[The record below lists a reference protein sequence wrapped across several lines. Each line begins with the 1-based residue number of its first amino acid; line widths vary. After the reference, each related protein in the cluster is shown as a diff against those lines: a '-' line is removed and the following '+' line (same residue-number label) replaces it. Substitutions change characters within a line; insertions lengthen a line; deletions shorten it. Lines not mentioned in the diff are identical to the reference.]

1 MKRWAGMLVVGAL
14 LLVLVP
20 GFGVKINGARRWV
33 QLGPINFQPSELAR
47 LAVILWCAMLAAKK
61 GEQVRQFKKGVLP
74 FVVVLGFV
82 SLLIVL
88 QPNLSMATLI
98 ALLGGIVLFTAG
110 AKIGHFLV
118 LGFVAVLLVFQKIHD
133 AQYRLARFTAFMA
146 SGDAPNTATSQIHQS
161 FVGIGSGGVFGVG
174 FGQGQQGFGYL
185 PYAYSDF
192 IFSSI
197 GEEWGF
203 IGVLLI
209 VLLFALFCWLGF
221 RIARTAEDPFGQYL
235 ATGLTAAAPSFFVAY
250 FLQIAV
256 IVFGANQV
264 TGTRF
269 LPVYGFGYDEHI
281 VLPLLAVAIP
291 AVAVTAQLT
300 AARVSD
306 VLDAEFITTAN
317 AKGLMQSWIMRV
329 HVLPHALPV
338 ALEGLGSGLRIS
350 VASLPIV
357 EYIFNWNGIG
367 YVALQSIASR
377 DPAALTASALVL
389 VTLFA
394 LLSFIADL
402 GRPRFAY
409 R

>member
-1 MKRWAGMLVVGAL
+1 MSIAARAARVPLVVLVLWAALGAL
-14 LLVLVP
+14 APFAMARYNAYSVNGGPAALCAPSGALPPGFTVTRAVRLWGAPPPAVYEKPLPVLIADAGLRSASLLV
-20 GFGVKINGARRWV
+20 GAA
-33 QLGPINFQPSELAR
+33 I
-47 LAVILWCAMLAAKK
+47 
-61 GEQVRQFKKGVLP
+61 
-74 FVVVLGFV
+74 
-82 SLLIVL
+82 
-88 QPNLSMATLI
+88 I
-98 ALLGGIVLFTAG
+98 ALTLGVFIGAVAG
-110 AKIGHFLV
+110 AVRRRALASG
-118 LGFVAVLLVFQKIHD
+118 AVLV
-133 AQYRLARFTAFMA
+133 
-146 SGDAPNTATSQIHQS
+146 
-161 FVGIGSGGVFGVG
+161 V
-174 FGQGQQGFGYL
+174 
-185 PYAYSDF
+185 
-192 IFSSI
+192 
-197 GEEWGF
+197 
-203 IGVLLI
+203 
-209 VLLFALFCWLGF
+209 
-221 RIARTAEDPFGQYL
+221 
-235 ATGLTAAAPSFFVAY
+235 TGLTASIPSFFVAY

-317 AKGLMQSWIMRV
+317 AKGLLQSWIMRI

-357 EYIFNWNGIG
+357 EYIFQWNGIG
-367 YVALQSIASR
+367 YIALQSIANR

-394 LLSFIADL
+394 LLSFIADI

>member
-1 MKRWAGMLVVGAL
+1 MNIAMRAARVPLVA
-14 LLVLVP
+14 LVLWAALAVVAP
-20 GFGVKINGARRWV
+20 LAMSRYAPYSLVNGPGAVCAPPVAAGFGQPPASRTCGAP
-33 QLGPINFQPSELAR
+33 LTDLYEMS
-47 LAVILWCAMLAAKK
+47 
-61 GEQVRQFKKGVLP
+61 LP
-74 FVVVLGFV
+74 
-82 SLLIVL
+82 
-88 QPNLSMATLI
+88 ALI
-98 ALLGGIVLFTAG
+98 ADTGLRS
-110 AKIGHFLV
+110 
-118 LGFVAVLLVFQKIHD
+118 AVLL
-133 AQYRLARFTAFMA
+133 
-146 SGDAPNTATSQIHQS
+146 
-161 FVGIGSGGVFGVG
+161 IGAAMIALTLGV
-174 FGQGQQGFGYL
+174 
-185 PYAYSDF
+185 
-192 IFSSI
+192 
-197 GEEWGF
+197 F
-203 IGVLLI
+203 IGVVSGAI
-209 VLLFALFCWLGF
+209 RRRAIASGAVLA
-221 RIARTAEDPFGQYL
+221 
-235 ATGLTAAAPSFFVAY
+235 ATGLTAAVPSFFVAY

-256 IVFGANQV
+256 IVFGANAS
-264 TGTRF
+264 GSRF

-317 AKGLMQSWIMRV
+317 AKGLMQGWIMRV

-357 EYIFNWNGIG
+357 EYIFQWKGIG

-377 DPAALTASALVL
+377 DAAALTASALVL

-394 LLSFIADL
+394 LLSFTADI

>member
-1 MKRWAGMLVVGAL
+1 MSIAARAARVPLVALVLWAALGVLAPFAMARYNAYSVNGGPAAQCAPTSAFPTGFTVTRAMRLCGAPLANIYDRPLPVVIADAGLRSAALLVGAAMIAL
-14 LLVLVP
+14 TL
-20 GFGVKINGARRWV
+20 GVFIGAVAGAVRRRA
-33 QLGPINFQPSELAR
+33 LASG
-47 LAVILWCAMLAAKK
+47 AMLA
-61 GEQVRQFKKGVLP
+61 
-74 FVVVLGFV
+74 
-82 SLLIVL
+82 
-88 QPNLSMATLI
+88 
-98 ALLGGIVLFTAG
+98 
-110 AKIGHFLV
+110 
-118 LGFVAVLLVFQKIHD
+118 
-133 AQYRLARFTAFMA
+133 
-146 SGDAPNTATSQIHQS
+146 
-161 FVGIGSGGVFGVG
+161 
-174 FGQGQQGFGYL
+174 
-185 PYAYSDF
+185 
-192 IFSSI
+192 
-197 GEEWGF
+197 
-203 IGVLLI
+203 
-209 VLLFALFCWLGF
+209 
-221 RIARTAEDPFGQYL
+221 
-235 ATGLTAAAPSFFVAY
+235 ATGLTAAVPSFFVAY

-317 AKGLMQSWIMRV
+317 AKGLLQSWIMRV

-338 ALEGLGSGLRIS
+338 ALEGLGSGLRVS

-357 EYIFNWNGIG
+357 EYIFQWNGIG

-377 DPAALTASALVL
+377 DPVALTASALVL

>member
-1 MKRWAGMLVVGAL
+1 MSVAARAARVPLVALVLWAALGVLAPFAMARYNAYSVNGGPAALCAPSGPFPPGVTVLMTRAARLCGAPLTEVYERPLPVLIADAGLRSASLLVGAAIIALTLGVFIGAVAGAVRRRALASGAVLVV
-14 LLVLVP
+14 
-20 GFGVKINGARRWV
+20 
-33 QLGPINFQPSELAR
+33 
-47 LAVILWCAMLAAKK
+47 
-61 GEQVRQFKKGVLP
+61 
-74 FVVVLGFV
+74 
-82 SLLIVL
+82 
-88 QPNLSMATLI
+88 
-98 ALLGGIVLFTAG
+98 
-110 AKIGHFLV
+110 
-118 LGFVAVLLVFQKIHD
+118 
-133 AQYRLARFTAFMA
+133 
-146 SGDAPNTATSQIHQS
+146 
-161 FVGIGSGGVFGVG
+161 
-174 FGQGQQGFGYL
+174 
-185 PYAYSDF
+185 
-192 IFSSI
+192 
-197 GEEWGF
+197 
-203 IGVLLI
+203 
-209 VLLFALFCWLGF
+209 
-221 RIARTAEDPFGQYL
+221 
-235 ATGLTAAAPSFFVAY
+235 TGLTASIPSFFVAY

-317 AKGLMQSWIMRV
+317 AKGLLQSWIMRV

-357 EYIFNWNGIG
+357 EYIFQWNGIG
-367 YVALQSIASR
+367 YIALQSIANR

-394 LLSFIADL
+394 LLSFIADV

>member
-1 MKRWAGMLVVGAL
+1 MNIAIRAARVPLVALVLWAALAVVAPLAMSRYSAYSLVNGPGAL
-14 LLVLVP
+14 CAPPVP
-20 GFGVKINGARRWV
+20 AGFGQPPASRTCGAP
-33 QLGPINFQPSELAR
+33 LSDLYE
-47 LAVILWCAMLAAKK
+47 MS
-61 GEQVRQFKKGVLP
+61 LP
-74 FVVVLGFV
+74 
-82 SLLIVL
+82 
-88 QPNLSMATLI
+88 ALI
-98 ALLGGIVLFTAG
+98 ADTGLRSV
-110 AKIGHFLV
+110 
-118 LGFVAVLLVFQKIHD
+118 VLLVGAAVIALTLGVFIG
-133 AQYRLARFTAFMA
+133 AVSGAVRRRAVA
-146 SGDAPNTATSQIHQS
+146 SGA
-161 FVGIGSGGVFGVG
+161 
-174 FGQGQQGFGYL
+174 
-185 PYAYSDF
+185 
-192 IFSSI
+192 
-197 GEEWGF
+197 
-203 IGVLLI
+203 VLA
-209 VLLFALFCWLGF
+209 V
-221 RIARTAEDPFGQYL
+221 
-235 ATGLTAAAPSFFVAY
+235 TGLTAAIPSFFVAY

-256 IVFGANQV
+256 IVFGA
-264 TGTRF
+264 GASGSRF

-317 AKGLMQSWIMRV
+317 AKGLMQGWIMRV

-357 EYIFNWNGIG
+357 EYIFQWKGIG

-394 LLSFIADL
+394 LLSFIADI

>member
-1 MKRWAGMLVVGAL
+1 MSVAVRAARVPLVALVLWAALAVLSPLAMSRYGAYTLTTGPGAVCAPPATAGVPQPPPSRACGAALTQVYEKPLPLLIADAGARSAVL
-14 LLVLVP
+14 LL
-20 GFGVKINGARRWV
+20 GSA
-33 QLGPINFQPSELAR
+33 
-47 LAVILWCAMLAAKK
+47 
-61 GEQVRQFKKGVLP
+61 
-74 FVVVLGFV
+74 
-82 SLLIVL
+82 
-88 QPNLSMATLI
+88 LI
-98 ALLGGIVLFTAG
+98 ALTLGVFIGALAG
-110 AKIGHFLV
+110 AIRRRAVASG
-118 LGFVAVLLVFQKIHD
+118 AVLAV
-133 AQYRLARFTAFMA
+133 
-146 SGDAPNTATSQIHQS
+146 
-161 FVGIGSGGVFGVG
+161 
-174 FGQGQQGFGYL
+174 
-185 PYAYSDF
+185 
-192 IFSSI
+192 
-197 GEEWGF
+197 
-203 IGVLLI
+203 
-209 VLLFALFCWLGF
+209 
-221 RIARTAEDPFGQYL
+221 
-235 ATGLTAAAPSFFVAY
+235 TGLTASIPSFFVAY

-306 VLDAEFITTAN
+306 VLDSEFITTAN
-317 AKGLMQSWIMRV
+317 AKGLLQSWIMRI

-357 EYIFNWNGIG
+357 EYIFQWNGIG
-367 YVALQSIASR
+367 YIALQSIANR
-377 DPAALTASALVL
+377 DPAAFTASALVL

-394 LLSFIADL
+394 LLSFIADI

>member
-1 MKRWAGMLVVGAL
+1 MSIAVRAARVPLVALVLWAALAVLAPLAMARYSPFLMTGGPSAVCAQTLPPGFPIPPPSRRCGIPLAEIYEKPLPALVADAGMRSATLLVGAAVIAL
-14 LLVLVP
+14 TL
-20 GFGVKINGARRWV
+20 GVFIGALAGAIRRRAV
-33 QLGPINFQPSELAR
+33 ASGAV
-47 LAVILWCAMLAAKK
+47 LAV
-61 GEQVRQFKKGVLP
+61 
-74 FVVVLGFV
+74 
-82 SLLIVL
+82 
-88 QPNLSMATLI
+88 
-98 ALLGGIVLFTAG
+98 
-110 AKIGHFLV
+110 
-118 LGFVAVLLVFQKIHD
+118 
-133 AQYRLARFTAFMA
+133 
-146 SGDAPNTATSQIHQS
+146 
-161 FVGIGSGGVFGVG
+161 
-174 FGQGQQGFGYL
+174 
-185 PYAYSDF
+185 
-192 IFSSI
+192 
-197 GEEWGF
+197 
-203 IGVLLI
+203 
-209 VLLFALFCWLGF
+209 
-221 RIARTAEDPFGQYL
+221 
-235 ATGLTAAAPSFFVAY
+235 TGLTAAIPSFFVAY

-256 IVFGANQV
+256 IVFGSNQV

-317 AKGLMQSWIMRV
+317 AKGLLQSWIMRV

-357 EYIFNWNGIG
+357 EYIFQWNGIG
-367 YVALQSIASR
+367 YIALQSIANR
-377 DPAALTASALVL
+377 DAAAFTASALVL

-394 LLSFIADL
+394 LLSFIADV

>member
-1 MKRWAGMLVVGAL
+1 MNIAKRAARIPLVA
-14 LLVLVP
+14 LVLWAALAVVAP
-20 GFGVKINGARRWV
+20 LAMSRYAAYSLVNGPGVLCAPPVAAGFG
-33 QLGPINFQPSELAR
+33 QPPASR
-47 LAVILWCAMLAAKK
+47 TC
-61 GEQVRQFKKGVLP
+61 GVPLTDLFEMSLP
-74 FVVVLGFV
+74 G
-82 SLLIVL
+82 
-88 QPNLSMATLI
+88 LI
-98 ALLGGIVLFTAG
+98 ADAG
-110 AKIGHFLV
+110 LRS
-118 LGFVAVLLVFQKIHD
+118 AVLLIGAARIALTLGVFIG
-133 AQYRLARFTAFMA
+133 AVTGAIRRRALA
-146 SGDAPNTATSQIHQS
+146 SGT
-161 FVGIGSGGVFGVG
+161 
-174 FGQGQQGFGYL
+174 
-185 PYAYSDF
+185 
-192 IFSSI
+192 
-197 GEEWGF
+197 
-203 IGVLLI
+203 VLA
-209 VLLFALFCWLGF
+209 V
-221 RIARTAEDPFGQYL
+221 
-235 ATGLTAAAPSFFVAY
+235 TGLTAAIPSFFVAY

-256 IVFGANQV
+256 IVFGANAS
-264 TGTRF
+264 GSRF

-317 AKGLMQSWIMRV
+317 AKGLAQGWIMRV

-357 EYIFNWNGIG
+357 EYIFQWKGIG

-394 LLSFIADL
+394 LLSFIADI

>member
-1 MKRWAGMLVVGAL
+1 MNIALRAVRVPVVALVLWAVLAVVAPLAMARYSAYSITSGPTALCAPAGAL
-14 LLVLVP
+14 PP
-20 GFGVKINGARRWV
+20 GIILPRAVRTCGA
-33 QLGPINFQPSELAR
+33 PLAD
-47 LAVILWCAMLAAKK
+47 LYEKP
-61 GEQVRQFKKGVLP
+61 LP
-74 FVVVLGFV
+74 V
-82 SLLIVL
+82 LIVD
-88 QPNLSMATLI
+88 
-98 ALLGGIVLFTAG
+98 AG
-110 AKIGHFLV
+110 LRSV
-118 LGFVAVLLVFQKIHD
+118 VLLVGAAI
-133 AQYRLARFTAFMA
+133 MA
-146 SGDAPNTATSQIHQS
+146 LTLGV
-161 FVGIGSGGVFGVG
+161 FIGSVAGAVRRRAFTSG
-174 FGQGQQGFGYL
+174 
-185 PYAYSDF
+185 A
-192 IFSSI
+192 
-197 GEEWGF
+197 
-203 IGVLLI
+203 VL
-209 VLLFALFCWLGF
+209 A
-221 RIARTAEDPFGQYL
+221 
-235 ATGLTAAAPSFFVAY
+235 ATGLTASIPSFFVAY

-256 IVFGANQV
+256 IVFGANA
-264 TGTRF
+264 TGSRF

-317 AKGLMQSWIMRV
+317 AKGLMPGWIMRV

-357 EYIFNWNGIG
+357 EYIFQWQGIG

-377 DPAALTASALVL
+377 DPAALTASGLVL

-394 LLSFIADL
+394 LLSFIADI

>member
-1 MKRWAGMLVVGAL
+1 MSVAVRAARVPLVA
-14 LLVLVP
+14 LVLW
-20 GFGVKINGARRWV
+20 AT
-33 QLGPINFQPSELAR
+33 
-47 LAVILWCAMLAAKK
+47 LAVLAPLAMARYSSFLMTGGPGAVCA
-61 GEQVRQFKKGVLP
+61 Q
-74 FVVVLGFV
+74 
-82 SLLIVL
+82 VL
-88 QPNLSMATLI
+88 QPGLPIPPPSRRCGVPLTELYEKSLPLLI
-98 ALLGGIVLFTAG
+98 ADAG
-110 AKIGHFLV
+110 ARS
-118 LGFVAVLLVFQKIHD
+118 AVLLV
-133 AQYRLARFTAFMA
+133 
-146 SGDAPNTATSQIHQS
+146 
-161 FVGIGSGGVFGVG
+161 GSAVIALTLGV
-174 FGQGQQGFGYL
+174 
-185 PYAYSDF
+185 
-192 IFSSI
+192 
-197 GEEWGF
+197 F
-203 IGVLLI
+203 IGVI
-209 VLLFALFCWLGF
+209 AGAVRRRAFASGAVLAV
-221 RIARTAEDPFGQYL
+221 
-235 ATGLTAAAPSFFVAY
+235 TGLTAAIPSFFVAY

-317 AKGLMQSWIMRV
+317 AKGLLQSWIMRI

-357 EYIFNWNGIG
+357 EYIFQWNGIG
-367 YVALQSIASR
+367 YIALQSIANR
-377 DPAALTASALVL
+377 DPAAFTASALVL

-394 LLSFIADL
+394 LLSFIADV

>member
-1 MKRWAGMLVVGAL
+1 MSIAVRAARVPIVA
-14 LLVLVP
+14 LVL
-20 GFGVKINGARRWV
+20 W
-33 QLGPINFQPSELAR
+33 
-47 LAVILWCAMLAAKK
+47 AVL
-61 GEQVRQFKKGVLP
+61 GVLAP
-74 FVVVLGFV
+74 MAMARYDSYLITSGPAFVCPRFPAGA
-82 SLLIVL
+82 
-88 QPNLSMATLI
+88 NLAGLPRNFRTCGAPLSDLYEKPLPVLI
-98 ALLGGIVLFTAG
+98 ADAG
-110 AKIGHFLV
+110 LRS
-118 LGFVAVLLVFQKIHD
+118 LVLLVGAAII
-133 AQYRLARFTAFMA
+133 ALTL
-146 SGDAPNTATSQIHQS
+146 
-161 FVGIGSGGVFGVG
+161 GV
-174 FGQGQQGFGYL
+174 
-185 PYAYSDF
+185 
-192 IFSSI
+192 
-197 GEEWGF
+197 F
-203 IGVLLI
+203 IGVVAGAVRRRAFASGA
-209 VLLFALFCWLGF
+209 VLA
-221 RIARTAEDPFGQYL
+221 
-235 ATGLTAAAPSFFVAY
+235 ATGLTAAIPSFFVAY

-256 IVFGANQV
+256 IVFGASA
-264 TGTRF
+264 TGSRF

-357 EYIFNWNGIG
+357 EYIFQWQGIG

-394 LLSFIADL
+394 LLSFIADV

>member
-1 MKRWAGMLVVGAL
+1 MNIAMRAARVPLVALVLWAALAVVAPLAMSRYPAYSLVNGPGAL
-14 LLVLVP
+14 CAPPVP
-20 GFGVKINGARRWV
+20 AGFG
-33 QLGPINFQPSELAR
+33 QPPASR
-47 LAVILWCAMLAAKK
+47 TCGVPLAVTY
-61 GEQVRQFKKGVLP
+61 ETSLP
-74 FVVVLGFV
+74 
-82 SLLIVL
+82 
-88 QPNLSMATLI
+88 ALI
-98 ALLGGIVLFTAG
+98 ADTGLRS
-110 AKIGHFLV
+110 
-118 LGFVAVLLVFQKIHD
+118 AVLLVGAAIIALTLGVFIG
-133 AQYRLARFTAFMA
+133 AVSGAVRRRAIA
-146 SGDAPNTATSQIHQS
+146 SGA
-161 FVGIGSGGVFGVG
+161 
-174 FGQGQQGFGYL
+174 
-185 PYAYSDF
+185 
-192 IFSSI
+192 
-197 GEEWGF
+197 
-203 IGVLLI
+203 VL
-209 VLLFALFCWLGF
+209 A
-221 RIARTAEDPFGQYL
+221 
-235 ATGLTAAAPSFFVAY
+235 ATGLTAAIPSFFVAY

-256 IVFGANQV
+256 IVFGANQT

-317 AKGLMQSWIMRV
+317 AKGLTQSWIMRV

-357 EYIFNWNGIG
+357 EYIFQWKGIG
-367 YVALQSIASR
+367 YIALQSIASR
-377 DPAALTASALVL
+377 DPAALAASALVL

-394 LLSFIADL
+394 LLSFIADI

>member
-1 MKRWAGMLVVGAL
+1 MSIAVRAARVPLVALVLWAGLSVLAPFAMARYNAYSVNAGPGASCAPVGAFP
-14 LLVLVP
+14 P
-20 GFGVKINGARRWV
+20 GITLTRSVRLCGAP
-33 QLGPINFQPSELAR
+33 LETLYDKP
-47 LAVILWCAMLAAKK
+47 
-61 GEQVRQFKKGVLP
+61 LP
-74 FVVVLGFV
+74 V
-82 SLLIVL
+82 
-88 QPNLSMATLI
+88 LI
-98 ALLGGIVLFTAG
+98 ADAG
-110 AKIGHFLV
+110 LRS
-118 LGFVAVLLVFQKIHD
+118 AVLLVGAAIIALTLGVFIG
-133 AQYRLARFTAFMA
+133 AVAGAVRRRAFA
-146 SGDAPNTATSQIHQS
+146 SGAMLA
-161 FVGIGSGGVFGVG
+161 
-174 FGQGQQGFGYL
+174 
-185 PYAYSDF
+185 
-192 IFSSI
+192 
-197 GEEWGF
+197 
-203 IGVLLI
+203 
-209 VLLFALFCWLGF
+209 
-221 RIARTAEDPFGQYL
+221 
-235 ATGLTAAAPSFFVAY
+235 ATGLTASIPSFFVAY

-256 IVFGANQV
+256 IVFGANPT

-317 AKGLMQSWIMRV
+317 AKGLMQSWIMRI

-357 EYIFNWNGIG
+357 EYIFQWQGIG

-394 LLSFIADL
+394 LLSFIADI

>member
-1 MKRWAGMLVVGAL
+1 MNVAVRAARVPLVGLVLWGAL
-14 LLVLVP
+14 AVVAPLAMTRYAAYSLVNGPGALCAPPVAAGVGQPPASRTCGVP
-20 GFGVKINGARRWV
+20 
-33 QLGPINFQPSELAR
+33 LTDLYEMS
-47 LAVILWCAMLAAKK
+47 
-61 GEQVRQFKKGVLP
+61 LP
-74 FVVVLGFV
+74 
-82 SLLIVL
+82 
-88 QPNLSMATLI
+88 ALI
-98 ALLGGIVLFTAG
+98 ADTGMRS
-110 AKIGHFLV
+110 
-118 LGFVAVLLVFQKIHD
+118 AVLLAGAAIIALTLGVFIG
-133 AQYRLARFTAFMA
+133 AVSGAVRRRAVA
-146 SGDAPNTATSQIHQS
+146 SGA
-161 FVGIGSGGVFGVG
+161 
-174 FGQGQQGFGYL
+174 
-185 PYAYSDF
+185 
-192 IFSSI
+192 
-197 GEEWGF
+197 
-203 IGVLLI
+203 VLA
-209 VLLFALFCWLGF
+209 V
-221 RIARTAEDPFGQYL
+221 
-235 ATGLTAAAPSFFVAY
+235 TGLTAAIPSFFVAY

-256 IVFGANQV
+256 IVFGANAS
-264 TGTRF
+264 GSRF

-306 VLDAEFITTAN
+306 VLDSEFITTAN

-357 EYIFNWNGIG
+357 EYIFQWKGIG

-394 LLSFIADL
+394 LLSFIADI

>member
-1 MKRWAGMLVVGAL
+1 MNIAMRAARVPLVA
-14 LLVLVP
+14 LVLWAALAVVAP
-20 GFGVKINGARRWV
+20 LAMSRYAPYSLVNGPGAVCAPPVAAGFGQPPASRTCGAP
-33 QLGPINFQPSELAR
+33 LTDLYEMS
-47 LAVILWCAMLAAKK
+47 
-61 GEQVRQFKKGVLP
+61 LP
-74 FVVVLGFV
+74 
-82 SLLIVL
+82 
-88 QPNLSMATLI
+88 ALI
-98 ALLGGIVLFTAG
+98 ADTGLRS
-110 AKIGHFLV
+110 
-118 LGFVAVLLVFQKIHD
+118 AVLL
-133 AQYRLARFTAFMA
+133 
-146 SGDAPNTATSQIHQS
+146 
-161 FVGIGSGGVFGVG
+161 IGAAMIALTLGV
-174 FGQGQQGFGYL
+174 
-185 PYAYSDF
+185 
-192 IFSSI
+192 
-197 GEEWGF
+197 F
-203 IGVLLI
+203 IGVVSGAI
-209 VLLFALFCWLGF
+209 RRRAIASGAVLA
-221 RIARTAEDPFGQYL
+221 
-235 ATGLTAAAPSFFVAY
+235 ATGLTAAVPSFFVAY

-256 IVFGANQV
+256 IVFGANAS
-264 TGTRF
+264 GSRF

-317 AKGLMQSWIMRV
+317 AKGLMQGWIMRV

-357 EYIFNWNGIG
+357 EYIFQWKGIG

-377 DPAALTASALVL
+377 DAAALTASALVL

-394 LLSFIADL
+394 LLSFIADI

>member
-1 MKRWAGMLVVGAL
+1 MSIAVRAARVPLVA
-14 LLVLVP
+14 LVLWAALAALAPLAMARYSPYQIAGGPSAVCAQAPTP
-20 GFGVKINGARRWV
+20 GFPVPPPSRRCGV
-33 QLGPINFQPSELAR
+33 PLAE
-47 LAVILWCAMLAAKK
+47 IYEKP
-61 GEQVRQFKKGVLP
+61 LP
-74 FVVVLGFV
+74 
-82 SLLIVL
+82 LLI
-88 QPNLSMATLI
+88 AD
-98 ALLGGIVLFTAG
+98 AG
-110 AKIGHFLV
+110 LRS
-118 LGFVAVLLVFQKIHD
+118 AVLLVGSAVIALTLGVFIG
-133 AQYRLARFTAFMA
+133 AVAGAVRRRALA
-146 SGDAPNTATSQIHQS
+146 SGA
-161 FVGIGSGGVFGVG
+161 
-174 FGQGQQGFGYL
+174 
-185 PYAYSDF
+185 
-192 IFSSI
+192 
-197 GEEWGF
+197 
-203 IGVLLI
+203 VL
-209 VLLFALFCWLGF
+209 A
-221 RIARTAEDPFGQYL
+221 
-235 ATGLTAAAPSFFVAY
+235 ATGLTAAVPSFFVAY

-256 IVFGANQV
+256 IVFGSNQV

-317 AKGLMQSWIMRV
+317 AKGLLQSWIMRI

-350 VASLPIV
+350 VTSLPIV
-357 EYIFNWNGIG
+357 EYIFQWNGIG
-367 YVALQSIASR
+367 YIALQSIANR

-394 LLSFIADL
+394 LLSFIADV